1 MTPLVKIC
9 GLTDKADALHAIGCG
24 ADAVGLVFYAG
35 SPRCVT
41 AETARAICA
50 ALPPFVTRVGLF
62 VNEEPQKIRE
72 TAAYCGL
79 DVVQLHGDET
89 PEQSNS
95 TTLRT
100 IKALRIKDATSLNNH
115 ADYRVSAL
123 LLDAW
128 VPDAYGGTGECFNW
142 DLAAA
147 VAAQRPVILA
157 GGLTPINVAAAVA
170 RVNPY
175 AVDVSSGVE
184 YAPGKKDYEKVAAF
198 IRAAKG
204 SIG

>member
-9 GLTDKADALHAIGCG
+9 GLTNKADALHAAGCG

-41 AETARAICA
+41 PEAAREICA

-62 VNEEPQKIRE
+62 VNEASEKIRDVV
-72 TAAYCGL
+72 AFCGL

-89 PEQSNS
+89 PEQSNLS
-95 TTLRT
+95 PLRT
-100 IKALRIKDATSLNNH
+100 IKALRIKDAASLYGH
-115 ADYRVSAL
+115 TDYQVSAL

-128 VPDAYGGTGECFNW
+128 APDVYGGSGECFNW
-142 DLAAA
+142 DLAAT
-147 VAAQRPVILA
+147 VAAERPVILA
-157 GGLTPINVAAAVA
+157 GGLTPANVVSAIAKVK
-170 RVNPY
+170 PY

-184 YAPGKKDYEKVAAF
+184 QSPGKKDYAKVAAF
-198 IRAAKG
+198 FRAAKG
-204 SIG
+204 S